1 MLLDIKYLSEKY
13 RMLID
18 IKDLSLLKT
27 TAAVLVSLSFVSN
40 DRHILNVIRSQ
51 LLSLHK
57 SFGDFSFTPSVPFQ
71 GRGSIA
77 YPKYQAHGL
86 LRLGNSTRTTGSFMR
101 NMVLS
106 TPGKAIHAKTDSGPV
121 VRVAPNELSFI
132 GDRAWDDIYG
142 IQKNGPNFEKSPI
155 FIGAVSPMDGQ
166 TGISLAPNEVHTRQR
181 RALAHVF
188 TNTALLQQ
196 QDIIRSHVDKFVGKM
211 KKMNTYTTFDMM
223 GDLCFAEPFGCLDQ
237 GGATEWSKSV
247 INVFKSASWDQ
258 SIRRVAGVNTW
269 LQKLM
274 IPSEAA
280 TWRKVHFLNSREKT
294 LRRLADGD
302 REHKDFIYHIVK
314 NKEAKTSLSQT
325 EIILNMV
332 LLISA
337 GTETTASLLTGW
349 TYFICTHPKV
359 YKRLTDEIRGR
370 FNSELDITWETVKD
384 LPYLHATLSEALR
397 LYSPAPANQ
406 QRIVPP
412 GGSVIDGHFVPGR
425 TTVAV
430 APWAAVN
437 SSLNFKYPQE
447 FIPERW
453 LGDERFVNDKLNAS
467 QPFSLGPRG
476 CIGKN
481 LSFFEMRII
490 TSRLLWAFDVS
501 LVTTGEHGET
511 NKLWDMN
518 GAGKHMKV
526 YQTWNK
532 PDLWVMLKEV
542 SR

>member
-1 MLLDIKYLSEKY
+1 MLLS
-13 RMLID
+13 
-18 IKDLSLLKT
+18 IKDLSEKCIMLLDAKDLSALKT
-27 TAAVLVSLSFVSN
+27 TVAVLVTVALVAQVLWKIFFHPLSAFPGPWFNRISE
-40 DRHILNVIRSQ
+40 IPGSWVIATGKQHSYYRQ
-51 LLSLHK
+51 LHE
-57 SFGDFSFTPSVPFQ
+57 
-71 GRGSIA
+71 
-77 YPKYQAHGL
+77 KY
-86 LRLGNSTRTTGSFMR
+86 
-101 NMVLS
+101 
-106 TPGKAIHAKTDSGPV
+106 GPV

-155 FIGAVSPMDGQ
+155 FIGAVSPLDGQ
-166 TGISLAPNEVHTRQR
+166 TGISLAPNEAHTRQR

-188 TNTALLQQ
+188 SNTALLQQ
-196 QDIIRSHVDKFVGKM
+196 EEIMRSHVDKLVGQL
-211 KKMNTYTTFDMM
+211 KKTIAENRPINFSNWYTYTTFDMM

-237 GGATEWSKSV
+237 GGATEWSTSV
-247 INVFKSASWDQ
+247 INVFKSAAWDQ

-274 IPSEAA
+274 VKLLIPSEAA
-280 TWRKVHFLNSREKT
+280 NWRKIHFQNSREKT
-294 LRRLADGD
+294 LRRLADGN
-302 REHKDFIYHIVK
+302 REHKDFIYHILK
-314 NKEAKTSLSQT
+314 NKEAKNSMSQT

-349 TYFICTHPKV
+349 TYFICTHPEV
-359 YKRLTDEIRGR
+359 YKRLTDETRGR
-370 FNSELDITWETVKD
+370 FNSEQDITWDTVKD

-412 GGSVIDGHFVPGR
+412 GCSVIDGHFVPGK

-430 APWAAVN
+430 APWAAIN
-437 SSLNFKYPQE
+437 SSLNFKYPQK

-453 LGDERFVNDKLNAS
+453 LGDERFINDKLNAS

-481 LSFFEMRII
+481 LSFFEMRLI
-490 TSRLLWAFDVS
+490 TSRLLWNFDVS
-501 LVTTGEHGET
+501 LVTTGELGET
-511 NKLWDMN
+511 NKLWDMD
-518 GAGKHMKV
+518 GAGKYMKV

-532 PDLWVMLKEV
+532 PDMWVMLKEV
-542 SR
+542 PR